1 MAGLNIFISLWQS
14 DTFCLI
20 YRSLLKSVSPLL
32 KEKLLKLNIRYIF
45 ILLIVSG
52 FVLGCSTS
60 KNTAVSRAYNNLTS
74 HYNVY
79 FNAKE
84 SVKSGLV
91 QIDQAVKNE
100 YTHILPLYKSSEKDA
115 ANAARST
122 MDVAIMKCSKL
133 ITQHSIT
140 KKPRRKSH
148 SSERYKEFASQT
160 EFNKWVDDAYLLMGR
175 AYYYKHDYYRA
186 IENFSYVIRNFS
198 KEPIR
203 YNAYLWLART
213 YSENGQFSNA
223 RDVFDL
229 LQGDPNFPKKLLK
242 DFELV
247 QTDYFMKQVEYNQAV
262 PHLKS
267 ALTYRFPRKEKLRYT
282 YILAQLYAE
291 TGQQENAVAYY
302 RKVLKM
308 HPPYEMA
315 FNARINRAEEY
326 TGAGSADDLK
336 KQLRRMLRDEKNEEF
351 RDRIYYAL
359 GKVAMKEGKKPEAI
373 EDYRTSAAYSRENN
387 DQRAQSCLTLA
398 RIYFEDENYVL
409 SQSYYDSALVVI
421 DNNYPGYDE
430 ITSRAAS
437 LGRLVTNLN
446 TITREDSL
454 QQLAQMT
461 TADRNALIDGWISKI
476 NNAKAKKREEARNE
490 QLNQNYYRYNQ
501 NRNAIQGSTDGAWY
515 FYNPTTV
522 GIGKE
527 EFRRIWGKRKL
538 EDNWRRLNK
547 TELSVS
553 DTEQV
558 AEQAP
563 GDSTQVTEKRVS
575 DPRQRDYYLQ
585 DVPLT
590 DSLMAAS
597 NDRLMLAYYN
607 AARIYRSEFNDYQR
621 SAALLEELNK
631 KFPGGSLELVS
642 WFDLYQTY
650 TTLEEPARAGNY
662 ERLIVTKYPD
672 SKYAKFLKDPN
683 YFVTLEA
690 QRDSM
695 NRMYSKA
702 FGLYQERNFTGAAQ
716 QSRQLLAMH
725 PDTSLMA
732 KTRFLE
738 VVSDGTQQ
746 ARKLFADSLK
756 AYIAANPHAET
767 LPLANKIYGL
777 LQDSTLADYQ
787 KMLAEGYIH
796 QNIQNTEL
804 LDEENQK
811 NDEFG
816 GKFSYK
822 DDVFHYFVIVFPRQA
837 NVDVNRLI
845 FDIANYDIDYYTQ
858 QDFDIEKV
866 NLNARS
872 QMVVVRS
879 LPDKEEGLIYFRS
892 IIRKRKVFE
901 TLKGVE
907 YVNFIASSPNYRTLL
922 ADHDY
927 HEYLKFFMK
936 NYSRYI
942 SSDFPQDQ
950 LANPEELLAKAR
962 KQEEPEEKG
971 QFVMVKP
978 TVDPNSYHRTA
989 DEAHRFVLI
998 PGNAQQNMNP
1008 LLTQFAAFD
1017 STGFANL
1024 NLKVTKG
1031 TVSGKPALMVTG
1043 LTGETVARDYFG
1055 AVVKNRELFAPLGDA
1070 SYRNFY
1076 ISDTNLALLEKKR
1089 DITGY
1094 MDFFSRAYLGKIPA
1108 PKKQETTE
1116 TTSTTITPA
1125 AKPEPSYSGP
1135 FNTRLGND
1143 HRFIL
1148 VFQSDGVDLPTLQ
1161 SGFEQFNQANF
1172 GSDNITVHT
1181 EPLDANRMMLVV
1193 TGLGNRE
1200 SAMIYFRKVIAGR
1213 PLFAPLADKEYRNFV
1228 ISGSNEHIL
1237 KEKKNLTPYLQF
1249 FGQFYLKN

>member
-1 MAGLNIFISLWQS
+1 MK
-14 DTFCLI
+14 
-20 YRSLLKSVSPLL
+20 LKT
-32 KEKLLKLNIRYIF
+32 RYIF
-45 ILLIVSG
+45 FLLGLSG
-52 FVLGCSTS
+52 LVLGCSTS
-60 KNTAVSRAYNNLTS
+60 KNTVVSRAYNNLTS
-74 HYNVY
+74 HYNIY

-84 SVKSGLV
+84 SVKSGLGQV
-91 QIDQAVKNE
+91 DQAVKND
-100 YTHILPLYKSSEKDA
+100 YTHILPLYKASEKEA

-140 KKPRRKSH
+140 KKPRRRSNR
-148 SSERYKEFASQT
+148 SERYKEFASKT

-175 AYYYKHDYYRA
+175 AYFYKHDYYRA

-203 YNAYLWLART
+203 YDAYLWLARA
-213 YSENGQFSNA
+213 YNENGQYSNA
-223 RDVFDL
+223 RDIFDL

-242 DFELV
+242 EFELV
-247 QTDYFMKQVEYNQAV
+247 QTDYFMKQAQYRQAI

-267 ALTYRFPRKEKLRYT
+267 AVNNRFPRKKKLRYN

-291 TGQQENAVAYY
+291 TDQQSDAVAYY

-308 HPPYEMA
+308 RPPYEMA

-351 RDRIYYAL
+351 RDRIYFAM
-359 GKVAMKEGKKPEAI
+359 GKVAMKEGMKAEAI
-373 EDYRTSAAYSRENN
+373 DDYRKSAAYSKNN
-387 DQRAQSCLTLA
+387 NAQRAETCLTLA
-398 RIYFEDENYVL
+398 RIYFQDENYVQ
-409 SQSYYDSALVVI
+409 SQSYYDSTLVVI
-421 DNNYPGYDE
+421 DNTYPGYDE
-430 ITSRAAS
+430 ISSRAAS

-446 TITREDSL
+446 TISREDSL
-454 QQLAQMT
+454 QRLAQMT
-461 TADRNALIDGWISKI
+461 TADRNALIDVWISKI
-476 NNAKAKKREEARNE
+476 NKEEAQKREEERNQ
-490 QLNQNYYRYNQ
+490 QLTQNYYRYNQ
-501 NRNAIQGSTDGAWY
+501 RRNTIQGSNDGSWY

-538 EDNWRRLNK
+538 EDNWRRVNK
-547 TELSVS
+547 TQLSAGDTDQLAEETQS
-553 DTEQV
+553 DS
-558 AEQAP
+558 A
-563 GDSTQVTEKRVS
+563 QVTEQRVS

-621 SAALLEELNK
+621 SAEMLEELDR
-631 KFPGGSLELVS
+631 KFPGGSLELIS
-642 WFDLYQTY
+642 WFDLYQIYKTQKE
-650 TTLEEPARAGNY
+650 TADAAKY
-662 ERLIVTKYPD
+662 EQLIVAKYPN

-702 FGLYQERNFTGAAQ
+702 FSLYQDRDFKGAAQ
-716 QSRQLLAMH
+716 KAHQLLAMH
-725 PDTSLMA
+725 PDTGLVA

-738 VVSDGTQQ
+738 VVSKGTQQ
-746 ARKLFADSLK
+746 ARKVFADSLK

-767 LPLANKIYGL
+767 LPLANKIYGR

-796 QNIQNTEL
+796 QNIQNPEVVQ
-804 LDEENQK
+804 EENQK

-822 DDVFHYFVIVFPRQA
+822 EDVFHYFVIVFPRQA
-837 NVDVNRLI
+837 KVDVNRLI

-892 IIRKRKVFE
+892 IIRKRNVFE

-942 SSDFPQDQ
+942 SSDFPQNE
-950 LANPEELLAKAR
+950 LPNPEELLAKAR

-989 DEAHRFVLI
+989 DEAHQFVLI
-998 PGNAQQNMNP
+998 PENTKQNLQP
-1008 LLTQFAAFD
+1008 LQELFAAFD
-1017 STGFANL
+1017 STNYADL
-1024 NLKVTKG
+1024 NLAVVKG
-1031 TVSGKPALMVTG
+1031 SVSGKPALLVTG
-1043 LTGETVARDYFG
+1043 LTGEAVAKDYFG
-1055 AVVKNRELFAPLGDA
+1055 AVVKTRELFAPLNGGN
-1070 SYRNFY
+1070 YRNFY
-1076 ISDTNLALLEKKR
+1076 ISDTNMKLLEKKKNI
-1089 DITGY
+1089 DGY
-1094 MDFFSRAYLGKIPA
+1094 MDFFSRAYLGKIPQPKEPESKPQTTA
-1108 PKKQETTE
+1108 PETQTQPA
-1116 TTSTTITPA
+1116 TPV
-1125 AKPEPSYSGP
+1125 AKPAPSYNGP
-1135 FNTRLGND
+1135 YHTNLGDDN
-1143 HRFIL
+1143 RFIL
-1148 VFQSDGVDLPTLQ
+1148 VFPAEGVDLAKLQ
-1161 SGFEQFNQANF
+1161 SGFEKFNTDNF
-1172 GSDNITVHT
+1172 GSGKIKVEA
-1181 EPLDANRMMLVV
+1181 EPLDTSRMMLVIS
-1193 TGLGNRE
+1193 GLGGKE
-1200 SAMIYFRKVIAGR
+1200 SSMVYFRKVIASR
-1213 PLFAPLADKEYRNFV
+1213 PLFTPLEDKEYRNFV
-1228 ISGSNEHIL
+1228 ISAANEKIL
-1237 KEKKNLTPYLQF
+1237 KQKKNLTPYLEF

>member
-1 MAGLNIFISLWQS
+1 
-14 DTFCLI
+14 
-20 YRSLLKSVSPLL
+20 LL

-45 ILLIVSG
+45 ILFAVSG
-52 FVLGCSTS
+52 FMLGCSTS
-60 KNTAVSRAYNNLTS
+60 KNTVVSRAYNNLTS
-74 HYNVY
+74 HYNIY

-84 SVKSGLV
+84 SVKSGL
-91 QIDQAVKNE
+91 DQVDQTVKNE
-100 YTHILPLYKSSEKDA
+100 YTHILPLYKTSEKDA
-115 ANAARST
+115 AGAARST

-140 KKPRRKSH
+140 KKPRRRSNR
-148 SSERYKEFASQT
+148 SERYKEFASKT
-160 EFNKWVDDAYLLMGR
+160 EFNKWVDDTYLLMGR
-175 AYYYKHDYYRA
+175 AYFYKHDYYRA

-203 YNAYLWLART
+203 YEAYLWLARA
-213 YSENGQFSNA
+213 YNENGQFSNA
-223 RDVFDL
+223 RDIFDL

-247 QTDYFMKQVEYNQAV
+247 QTDYFMKQAEYKQAI

-267 ALTYRFPRKEKLRYT
+267 ALNNRFPREKKLRYN

-291 TGQQENAVAYY
+291 TDQQASAVAYY
-302 RKVLKM
+302 RKVIKM

-326 TGAGSADDLK
+326 TGAGSAADLK

-351 RDRIYYAL
+351 RDRIYYAM
-359 GKVAMKEGKKPEAI
+359 GKVAMKEGMKAEAI
-373 EDYRTSAAYSRENN
+373 DDYRKSAVYSKENN
-387 DQRAQSCLTLA
+387 DQRAETCLTLA
-398 RIYFEDENYVL
+398 RIYFEDENYVS

-421 DNNYPGYDE
+421 DNTYPGYDE
-430 ITSRAAS
+430 ISSRAAS

-454 QQLAQMT
+454 QRLAQMT
-461 TADRNALIDGWISKI
+461 TADRNALIDSWVSKI
-476 NNAKAKKREEARNE
+476 NEEESRKREEARNQ
-490 QLNQNYYRYNQ
+490 QLTQNYYRYNQ
-501 NRNAIQGSTDGAWY
+501 RRNTIQGSNDGSWY

-547 TELSVS
+547 AQLSVS
-553 DTEQV
+553 ETDQL
-558 AEQAP
+558 AEETQS
-563 GDSTQVTEKRVS
+563 DSTQVTVKRIS

-621 SAALLEELNK
+621 SAELLEQLDR
-631 KFPGGSLELVS
+631 KFPGGSLELMS
-642 WFDLYQTY
+642 WFDLYQIYKTQEQ
-650 TTLEEPARAGNY
+650 TADAAKY
-662 ERLIVTKYPD
+662 EQLIVAKYPN
-672 SKYAKFLKDPN
+672 SKYARFLKDPN

-695 NRMYSKA
+695 NRKYSKA
-702 FGLYQERNFTGAAQ
+702 FSLYQDRDFKGATLKA
-716 QSRQLLAMH
+716 RQLLAMH
-725 PDTSLMA
+725 PDTNLVA

-738 VVSDGTQQ
+738 IVSEGTQQ

-756 AYIAANPHAET
+756 AYIAAYPHAET

-796 QNIQNTEL
+796 QNIQNPEVV
-804 LDEENQK
+804 DEENQK

-822 DDVFHYFVIVFPRQA
+822 EDVFHYFVIVFPRQA
-837 NVDVNRLI
+837 KVDVNRLI

-872 QMVVVRS
+872 EMVVVRS

-942 SSDFPQDQ
+942 SSDFPQDE

-989 DEAHRFVLI
+989 DEAHQFVLI
-998 PGNAQQNMNP
+998 PENTQQNLQP
-1008 LLTQFAAFD
+1008 LQELFAAFD
-1017 STGFANL
+1017 STNYAGL
-1024 NLKVTKG
+1024 NLKVVKG
-1031 TVSGKPALMVTG
+1031 TVSGKPALIVTG
-1043 LTGETVARDYFG
+1043 LTGETAARDYFG
-1055 AVVKNRELFAPLGDA
+1055 TVVKTRELFAPLTGGN
-1070 SYRNFY
+1070 YRNFY
-1076 ISDTNLALLEKKR
+1076 ISDTNLKLLEKKR
-1089 DITGY
+1089 DIDGY
-1094 MDFFSRAYLGKIPA
+1094 MDFFSRAYLGRIPQ
-1108 PKKQETTE
+1108 PRKTETKPKQEQKATE
-1116 TTSTTITPA
+1116 TVAPE
-1125 AKPEPSYSGP
+1125 AKQVPSYNGP
-1135 FNTRLGND
+1135 YDTNLGDDN
-1143 HRFIL
+1143 RFIL
-1148 VFQSDGVDLPTLQ
+1148 VFQAEGVDVAALQ
-1161 SGFEQFNQANF
+1161 SGFEKFNQDNF
-1172 GSDNITVHT
+1172 GSDKIKVQT
-1181 EPLDANRMMLVV
+1181 ESLDGNRTMLVV
-1193 TGLGNRE
+1193 SGLGGKE
-1200 SAMIYFRKVIAGR
+1200 SAMIYFRKVIASR
-1213 PLFAPLADKEYRNFV
+1213 PLFTPLDNREYRNFV
-1228 ISGSNEHIL
+1228 ISAANERIL
-1237 KEKKNLTPYLQF
+1237 KEKKNLTPYLEF

>member
-1 MAGLNIFISLWQS
+1 
-14 DTFCLI
+14 
-20 YRSLLKSVSPLL
+20 
-32 KEKLLKLNIRYIF
+32 LKLKTRYIF
-45 ILLIVSG
+45 FLLGLSG
-52 FVLGCSTS
+52 LVLGCSTS
-60 KNTAVSRAYNNLTS
+60 KNTVVSRAYNNLTS
-74 HYNVY
+74 HYNIY

-84 SVKSGLV
+84 SVKSGLGQV
-91 QIDQAVKNE
+91 DQAVKND
-100 YTHILPLYKSSEKDA
+100 YTHILPLYKASEKEA

-140 KKPRRKSH
+140 KKPRRRSNR
-148 SSERYKEFASQT
+148 SERYKEFASKT

-175 AYYYKHDYYRA
+175 AYFYKHDYYRA

-203 YNAYLWLART
+203 YDAYLWLARA
-213 YSENGQFSNA
+213 YNENGQYSNV
-223 RDVFDL
+223 RDIFDL

-242 DFELV
+242 EFELV
-247 QTDYFMKQVEYNQAV
+247 QTDYFMKQAQYRQAI

-267 ALTYRFPRKEKLRYT
+267 AVNNRFPRKKKLRYN

-291 TGQQENAVAYY
+291 TDQQSDAVAYY

-308 HPPYEMA
+308 RPPYEMA

-326 TGAGSADDLK
+326 TGTGSADDLK

-351 RDRIYYAL
+351 RDRIYFAM
-359 GKVAMKEGKKPEAI
+359 GKVAMKEGMKAEAI
-373 EDYRTSAAYSRENN
+373 DDYRKSAAYSKNN
-387 DQRAQSCLTLA
+387 NAQRAETCLTLA
-398 RIYFEDENYVL
+398 RIYFQDENYVQ
-409 SQSYYDSALVVI
+409 SQSYYDSTLVVI
-421 DNNYPGYDE
+421 DNTYPGYDE
-430 ITSRAAS
+430 ISSRAAS

-446 TITREDSL
+446 TISREDSL
-454 QQLAQMT
+454 QRLAQMT
-461 TADRNALIDGWISKI
+461 TADRNALIDSWISKI
-476 NNAKAKKREEARNE
+476 NKEEARKREEERNQ
-490 QLNQNYYRYNQ
+490 QLTQNYYRYNQ
-501 NRNAIQGSTDGAWY
+501 RRNTIQGSNDGSWY

-547 TELSVS
+547 TQLSAS
-553 DTEQV
+553 DTDQL
-558 AEQAP
+558 AEETQS
-563 GDSTQVTEKRVS
+563 DSAQVTEQRVS

-621 SAALLEELNK
+621 SAEMLEELDR
-631 KFPGGSLELVS
+631 KFPGGSLELMS
-642 WFDLYQTY
+642 WFDLYQIYKTQEK
-650 TTLEEPARAGNY
+650 TADAAKY
-662 ERLIVTKYPD
+662 EQLIVAKYPN

-695 NRMYSKA
+695 NRIYSKA
-702 FGLYQERNFTGAAQ
+702 FTLYQDRDFKGAAQ
-716 QSRQLLAMH
+716 KARQLLAMH
-725 PDTSLMA
+725 PDTGLVA

-738 VVSDGTQQ
+738 VVSKGTQQ
-746 ARKLFADSLK
+746 DRKVFADSLK

-767 LPLANKIYGL
+767 LPLANKIYSR

-796 QNIQNTEL
+796 QNIQNPEVVQ
-804 LDEENQK
+804 EENQK

-822 DDVFHYFVIVFPRQA
+822 EDVFHYFVIVFPRQA
-837 NVDVNRLI
+837 KVDVNRLI

-907 YVNFIASSPNYRTLL
+907 YVNFIASSPNYRTML

-942 SSDFPQDQ
+942 SSDFPQNE
-950 LANPEELLAKAR
+950 LPNLEELLAKAR

-971 QFVMVKP
+971 QFVMVKT

-989 DEAHRFVLI
+989 DEAHQFVLI
-998 PGNAQQNMNP
+998 PENAKQNLQP
-1008 LLTQFAAFD
+1008 LLKLFAAFD
-1017 STGFANL
+1017 STNYADL
-1024 NLKVTKG
+1024 NLAVVKG
-1031 TVSGKPALMVTG
+1031 TVSGKPALLVTG
-1043 LTGETVARDYFG
+1043 LTGEAVAKDYFG
-1055 AVVKNRELFAPLGDA
+1055 AVVKTRELFAPLNGGN
-1070 SYRNFY
+1070 YRNFY
-1076 ISDTNLALLEKKR
+1076 ISDTNMKLLEKKK
-1089 DITGY
+1089 DIDGY
-1094 MDFFSRAYLGKIPA
+1094 MDFFSRAYLGKIPQPKEPESTPQTTA
-1108 PKKQETTE
+1108 PETQTQPA
-1116 TTSTTITPA
+1116 TPV
-1125 AKPEPSYSGP
+1125 AKPAPSYNGP
-1135 FNTRLGND
+1135 YNTNLGVDN
-1143 HRFIL
+1143 RFIL
-1148 VFQSDGVDLPTLQ
+1148 VFSAAGVDLAKLQ
-1161 SGFEQFNQANF
+1161 SGFEKFNTDNF
-1172 GSDNITVHT
+1172 GSGKIKVET
-1181 EPLDANRMMLVV
+1181 EPLDASRMMLVIS
-1193 TGLGNRE
+1193 GLGGKE
-1200 SAMIYFRKVIAGR
+1200 SSMVYFRKVIASR
-1213 PLFAPLADKEYRNFV
+1213 PLFTPLEDREYRNFV
-1228 ISGSNEHIL
+1228 ISASNEKIL
-1237 KEKKNLTPYLQF
+1237 KQKKNLTPYLEF